1 MDRMNYKA
9 YLLLGS
15 NMGQKETN
23 LRMAHSLIENSVGAI
38 LQSSKVYESAAW
50 GKEDQP
56 NFLNQVI
63 KIHTSFNPYALL
75 GKLSWIETSLGRLRA
90 VKWGERIIDI
100 DILFYDDE
108 IIQENILTIPHPGI
122 PKRRFTLIPL
132 NEIAPTLIHPQLG
145 KPISQLLEMCED
157 KLKVWEHLTNS

>member
-1 MDRMNYKA
+1 MDRMNHKA

-15 NMGQKETN
+15 NLGQKETN
-23 LRMAHSLIENSVGAI
+23 IQMARSLIENSVGTL

-63 KIHTSFNPYALL
+63 KIETSFNPHSLL
-75 GKLSWIETSLGRLRA
+75 EKLSWIETSLGRLRA

-100 DILFYDDE
+100 DILFYEDK
-108 IIQENILTIPHPGI
+108 IIQENALTIPHPGI

-132 NEIAPTLIHPQLG
+132 NEIASTLIHPQLG
-145 KPISQLLEMCED
+145 KTVSQLLAMCDD
-157 KLKVWEHLTNS
+157 KLKVWEHSTNS